1 MKKWIGIFVL
11 LMGCFVYA
19 IVKLSMSEY
28 ETMSQG
34 PGPNTPAEETQ
45 SAEETDADNT
55 DKATPERVS
64 GSPATAAQVEAVT
77 KVFSEFQNAVK
88 SGDYERAWE
97 LMSEP
102 LQQTTSDGSF
112 EKFKQEMADEGDF
125 LLTVTTH
132 PDAAI
137 DIEGRVGLL
146 ATAPSKEQG
155 MYFFFI
161 QEDGQWKWNDVRPA
175 DDVVISDT
183 GSTDEATPEAE
194 SGSPATAAEVEA
206 VTKAFKEFQS
216 AVKSGDYEQAW
227 KLTSESFRS
236 KASFEDFKQGI
247 AAARA
252 EVVEATISLEP
263 VTNIGGRMRLPVTSP
278 SDGDG
283 QMFFVQEDG
292 QWKVDP

>member
-1 MKKWIGIFVL
+1 MKKWIAIFAVL
-11 LMGCFVYA
+11 ICCFVYA
-19 IVKLSMSEY
+19 IVKLSESEY
-28 ETMSQG
+28 QAMSQG
-34 PGPNTPAEETQ
+34 PSPNTPAEETP
-45 SAEETDADNT
+45 SVKEIDADNM
-55 DKATPERVS
+55 DEATPEKVL
-64 GSPATAAQVEAVT
+64 GSPATAAQAEAVA
-77 KVFSEFQNAVK
+77 KVFSEFQNAIK
-88 SGDYERAWE
+88 SEDYEQAWE
-97 LMSEP
+97 LTSESFKS
-102 LQQTTSDGSF
+102 QGSF
-112 EKFKQEMADEGDF
+112 EEFKQGIADKGDV
-125 LLTVTTH
+125 LPTATSH
-132 PDAAI
+132 PEAAI

-146 ATAPSKEQG
+146 VTVPSEEQG

-183 GSTDEATPEAE
+183 GSTAEATPEEE

-206 VTKAFKEFQS
+206 VTKVFSEFQS

-236 KASFEDFKQGI
+236 KLSFEDFKQGI